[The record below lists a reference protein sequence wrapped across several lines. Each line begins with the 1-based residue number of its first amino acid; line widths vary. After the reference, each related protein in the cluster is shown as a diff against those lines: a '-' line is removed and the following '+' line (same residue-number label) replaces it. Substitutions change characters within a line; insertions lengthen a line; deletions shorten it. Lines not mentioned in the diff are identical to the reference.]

1 MDVEKLVDQY
11 IRTNRSNKKLKES
24 IFYAVKGTAPY
35 VLSRMGLPTNEEDL
49 LQESYRIIWDLIDSY
64 DPTKQTKFTTYII
77 TYLFFNMKKFL
88 RANNW
93 FLHTPTYITDML
105 VKTDDPNKPTEELAK
120 ELNIT
125 QQQAHNIQLAA
136 KRNNIQSIEEDPVDV
151 SYPFNDFDT
160 AVMLQLALDT
170 LTPQEYIIFQLS
182 MDGYK
187 QKEIA
192 EQLDCTQDTVSR
204 TLKTAINKLK
214 QELSTE

>member
-1 MDVEKLVDQY
+1 MDVEKMVDQY

-136 KRNNIQSIEEDPVDV
+136 KRNNTQSIEEDPIDV

-182 MDGYK
+182 IDGYK

-204 TLKTAINKLK
+204 TLKTAITKLK
-214 QELSTE
+214 QELSAE

>member
-64 DPTKQTKFTTYII
+64 DPAKQTKFTTYII
-77 TYLFFNMKKFL
+77 TYLFFNIKKFL

-136 KRNNIQSIEEDPVDV
+136 KRNNTQSIEEDPVDV

>member
-1 MDVEKLVDQY
+1 MDVEKMVEQY

-136 KRNNIQSIEEDPVDV
+136 KRNNTQSIEEDPVDV

-160 AVMLQLALDT
+160 AIMLQLALDT

>member
-64 DPTKQTKFTTYII
+64 NPAKQTKFTTYII
-77 TYLFFNMKKFL
+77 TYLFFNIKKFL

-136 KRNNIQSIEEDPVDV
+136 KRNNTQSIEEDPVDV

>member
-64 DPTKQTKFTTYII
+64 DPAKQTKFTTYII
-77 TYLFFNMKKFL
+77 TYLFFNIKKFL

-136 KRNNIQSIEEDPVDV
+136 KRNNTQSIEEDPVDV

-192 EQLDCTQDTVSR
+192 EQLDYTQDTVSR